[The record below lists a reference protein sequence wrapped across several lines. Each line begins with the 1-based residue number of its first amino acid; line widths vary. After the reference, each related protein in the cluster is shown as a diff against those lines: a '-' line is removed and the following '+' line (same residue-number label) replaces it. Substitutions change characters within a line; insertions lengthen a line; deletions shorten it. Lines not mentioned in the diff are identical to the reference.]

1 MYDNPTTAHV
11 YHFILKSVVNYT
23 CSTDF
28 CLFCST
34 LGQEDPMRRDDRYQT
49 RGEFQSS
56 YCH

>member
-34 LGQEDPMRRDDRYQT
+34 LGQEDRTDAA
-49 RGEFQSS
+49 
-56 YCH
+56 